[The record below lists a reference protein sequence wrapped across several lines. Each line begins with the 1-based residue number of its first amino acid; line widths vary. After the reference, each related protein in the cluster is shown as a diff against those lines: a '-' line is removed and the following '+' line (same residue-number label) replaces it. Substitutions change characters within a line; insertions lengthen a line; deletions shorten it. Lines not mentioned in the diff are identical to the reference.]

1 MLNIHKMRFKL
12 PNWCMKC
19 LLNASLDLVAVPG
32 SHIKIWLPWKVYLHL
47 QGYYILTCPP
57 GCLSCLYPM
66 ATLGHHSCLGVSGVW
81 CCASSIGLHGGEVY
95 TNLGDRPELGGK
107 KFRVLVDSV
116 WGSQVIVHVP
126 GMATG
131 IYINFRLLQRD
142 N

>member
-1 MLNIHKMRFKL
+1 M
-12 PNWCMKC
+12 
-19 LLNASLDLVAVPG
+19 
-32 SHIKIWLPWKVYLHL
+32 
-47 QGYYILTCPP
+47 
-57 GCLSCLYPM
+57 
-66 ATLGHHSCLGVSGVW
+66 
-81 CCASSIGLHGGEVY
+81 Y

>member
-1 MLNIHKMRFKL
+1 M
-12 PNWCMKC
+12 
-19 LLNASLDLVAVPG
+19 
-32 SHIKIWLPWKVYLHL
+32 
-47 QGYYILTCPP
+47 
-57 GCLSCLYPM
+57 
-66 ATLGHHSCLGVSGVW
+66 
-81 CCASSIGLHGGEVY
+81 Y

-107 KFRVLVDSV
+107 KFRVLVGSV